1 MTNKFQYS
9 LKFQLLT
16 GVSPSW
22 LNVRSPTHL
31 YCLHF
36 NGHFPGE
43 TGLAHVYWSKG
54 WWKWWWQLELQ
65 VVQSSSRIITTNKP
79 TPSFFYRPDAVPVAQ
94 PTVSKHWREQPTH
107 SYYLHN
113 TCSSGSAI
121 PWMLSTE
128 PLSFFFSSFLRLC
141 LFQVLLVN
149 SFSNFCTLYSVRS
162 YNLKKIQSS
171 FSTGMFSNMALTCEN
186 TSFPRCWK
194 IAKYCKLYFQKLE

>member
-1 MTNKFQYS
+1 MTTDDQQIPVFIEIS
-9 LKFQLLT
+9 IIDWCVC
-16 GVSPSW
+16 GAPSW
-22 LNVRSPTHL
+22 LNMRSPTHL

-94 PTVSKHWREQPTH
+94 PTVSKHWREQQPTH

-113 TCSSGSAI
+113 TCSSESVI
-121 PWMLSTE
+121 PWMLSAE
-128 PLSFFFSSFLRLC
+128 PVSFLFSSFLRLC
-141 LFQVLLVN
+141 L
-149 SFSNFCTLYSVRS
+149 LYSVRS
-162 YNLKKIQSS
+162 YNLKKNQNTVFFINWHVFKHGSDVWKSEKLQSIVS
-171 FSTGMFSNMALTCEN
+171 CAFRS
-186 TSFPRCWK
+186 
-194 IAKYCKLYFQKLE
+194 